1 MIEIG
6 SALSGRAKKTNQ
18 EMDSLGELELNVLK
32 SFRAPNKT

>member
-18 EMDSLGELELNVLK
+18 EMDSLGELELM
-32 SFRAPNKT
+32 S